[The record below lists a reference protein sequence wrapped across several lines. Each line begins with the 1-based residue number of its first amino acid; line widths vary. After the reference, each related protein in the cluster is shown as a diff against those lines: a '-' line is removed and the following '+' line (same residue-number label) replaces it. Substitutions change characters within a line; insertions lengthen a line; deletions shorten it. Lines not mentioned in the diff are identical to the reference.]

1 MSNGFKRQIPFP
13 KKIDSIYFSDK
24 PTIAATDV
32 DRVTDIRPKEE

>member
-1 MSNGFKRQIPFP
+1 MGLEGKFPFQ